1 MWAMNWLVTPS
12 GKSFSPPIKA
22 LSLTFA
28 YIYLYLKKKNQL
40 MPCPIAIFYEMN
52 TIISFKTYGV
62 YILKIYIYI
71 YIGTVRTVI
80 WTSAHQEHWMIAQ
93 QDQNN
98 VFVWEWVLQENF
110 LCRP

>member
-28 YIYLYLKKKNQL
+28 YIYLYLKKKKKTNQL

-62 YILKIYIYI
+62 YILKKKKYIYI
-71 YIGTVRTVI
+71 YI
-80 WTSAHQEHWMIAQ
+80 
-93 QDQNN
+93 
-98 VFVWEWVLQENF
+98 
-110 LCRP
+110 